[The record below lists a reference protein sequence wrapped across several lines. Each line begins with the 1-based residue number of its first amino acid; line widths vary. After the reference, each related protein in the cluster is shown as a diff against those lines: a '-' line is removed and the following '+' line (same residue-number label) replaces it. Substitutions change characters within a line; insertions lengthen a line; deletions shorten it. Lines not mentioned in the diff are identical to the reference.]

1 MKTFI
6 ALKLL
11 MGVVYKSSIPLHW
24 SDDEFFH
31 TPTFQKA
38 MTRKSFQ
45 LMLKFLHFN
54 GNANPIF
61 DINDDGCNRLYIVR
75 LLVELQHDHRKRVY
89 AHGQNVSIDES

>member
-1 MKTFI
+1 
-6 ALKLL
+6 
-11 MGVVYKSSIPLHW
+11 
-24 SDDEFFH
+24 
-31 TPTFQKA
+31 
-38 MTRKSFQ
+38 
-45 LMLKFLHFN
+45 MLKFLHFN